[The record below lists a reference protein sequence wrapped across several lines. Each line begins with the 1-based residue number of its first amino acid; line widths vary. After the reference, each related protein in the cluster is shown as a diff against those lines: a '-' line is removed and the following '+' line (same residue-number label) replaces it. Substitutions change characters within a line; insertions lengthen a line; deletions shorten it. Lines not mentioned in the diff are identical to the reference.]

1 MRPHSQT
8 RTRAARRRGPP
19 KDPRSE
25 APAGFL
31 NAWANLVPNW
41 TPHLPRRRGRKP
53 RVPVDQLLQALT
65 FHVTQG
71 AGTLAEHF
79 FELYQEPLANS
90 SWSDRRIRLPWDIF
104 ADLMGRAL
112 RPVATRRHREAFWRG
127 WRLIALDG
135 TQYSVTNTPQITA
148 TMTKAKSRR
157 GRAAFAKIG
166 VAVLLELG
174 LHNPLAAAIARNAES
189 ELALAR
195 RVLAQLPKGAV
206 LLADRLYGVPVVMV
220 EVWAA
225 CRRVGSHFVFRI
237 PRNIKARVI
246 AKLPDGSR
254 RVRLNVREQ
263 GRAWRIQGGLEIR
276 EIRVQIGRPGFR
288 RHELRLCTSLLDH
301 RAAPALELAKVYATR
316 WEHELYFRNAKGVLR
331 QTDVLQSHTVET
343 GAQEIA
349 AIILV
354 TALLARERARAAKGL
369 VSVLRI
375 KFGVMLAI
383 VRSMWFY
390 LGPLEDLLTD
400 RQKDQVV
407 ERGKA
412 LMRQCI
418 TGKRRSRTNPRAVRQ
433 PIRGWPRLQQT
444 NSVEGPLKF
453 KVV

>member
-1 MRPHSQT
+1 M
-8 RTRAARRRGPP
+8 A
-19 KDPRSE
+19 
-25 APAGFL
+25 
-31 NAWANLVPNW
+31 PNW
-41 TPHLPRRRGRKP
+41 VPALPRRRGRKP

-79 FELYQEPLANS
+79 FELFQEPLANS
-90 SWSDRRIRLPWDIF
+90 SWSDRRIRLPWEIF
-104 ADLMGRAL
+104 ADLMRRAL
-112 RPVATRRHREAFWRG
+112 RPIATRRHREAFWRG

-174 LHNPLAAAIARNAES
+174 LHNPLAAAIARQGES

-206 LLADRLYGVPVVMV
+206 LLADRLYGVPAVMI

-225 CRRVGSHFVFRI
+225 CRRVGSHFVFRV

-246 AKLPDGSR
+246 KKLPDGSR
-254 RVRLNVREQ
+254 RVRLNVREKR
-263 GRAWRIQGGLEIR
+263 RAWHIEGGLEIR
-276 EIRVQIGRPGFR
+276 EIRVLVGRKGFR
-288 RHELRLCTSLLDH
+288 RQELRLCTSLLDH
-301 RAAPALELAKVYATR
+301 RIAPARELAELYATR
-316 WEHELYFRNAKGVLR
+316 WEHELYFREAKRVLR

-349 AIILV
+349 AIILAM
-354 TALLARERARAAKGL
+354 ALLARERMRAAKGQ
-369 VSVLRI
+369 VPVLRV
-375 KFGVMLAI
+375 KFGVVLAI

-390 LGPLEDLLTD
+390 LGPCEDLLTA
-400 RQKDQVV
+400 RQKDHIVK
-407 ERGKA
+407 RGDA
-412 LMRQCI
+412 LMRRCV
-418 TGKRRSRTNPRAVRQ
+418 TAKRRSRTNPRAVRQ
-433 PIRGWPRLQQT
+433 PVRKWPRLMET
-444 NSVEGPLKF
+444 HSVEGPMQF